1 MYAAPTPVTQFQ
13 TDREEFH
20 MSPKPATKKSTKP
33 AATVTVL
40 FDHVAD
46 TKNMVRYTERDQD
59 TSPINLY
66 IRKDQAEALGSP
78 TALSVTIAAE

>member
-1 MYAAPTPVTQFQ
+1 MAPKTA
-13 TDREEFH
+13 
-20 MSPKPATKKSTKP
+20 SKKSGKSD
-33 AATVTVL
+33 TVVVT

-78 TALSVTIAAE
+78 TALTVTIAAE

>member
-1 MYAAPTPVTQFQ
+1 M
-13 TDREEFH
+13 
-20 MSPKPATKKSTKP
+20 PKPAKKNSTVVV
-33 AATVTVL
+33 A

-66 IRKDQAEALGSP
+66 IRKDQAEALGNP
-78 TALSVTIAAE
+78 AALSVTIAAE